1 MATDDPTIKR
11 IAEVQNVDPAN
22 AEAYV
27 KSLGRQLG
35 AADGAKLADAVLAL
49 LQEGRP
55 FKAKDV
61 ARRLKGDPAP
71 PGQTPE
77 PPPSPQSNDT
87 GGSTIRRAQK
97 PGAEVRRDTRLR
109 FEQWAKNPLCL
120 ANTVSAVH
128 GISMAEVA
136 KHEKL
141 PTTMGQSPFAL
152 ARGQNFERGLFRAGA
167 ERLITELAAKGV
179 IPSADAVFRDFR
191 LRLNGG
197 PAKTLDDARAET
209 ARLFEA
215 VASGPSTKKAILAA
229 GATVAVPGGV
239 MLPEAILVIDAL
251 VIRRDLTPPELIV
264 GEIKTYPD
272 RGGYTEPAQLAQAR
286 AQAGVYVH
294 GLDLVCKEL
303 KIDGRVRVARKGF
316 LVLSRPGFNVP
327 SVRAGEDLAYQ
338 SQRAERGF
346 ERLRAVAAAG
356 IPKAEPDRI
365 AAVSAAVTEYREA
378 CLTFCDRVTLCREKA
393 LEAGDPT
400 ILGEEM
406 RRFLGDVDLIRAVA
420 ILGGEKPKTDGER
433 AFSQHFR
440 EAEEL
445 RAQ

>member
-1 MATDDPTIKR
+1 MATEGPAIKQ
-11 IAEVQNVDPAN
+11 IAEIQGVEPAN

-35 AADGAKLADAVLAL
+35 AADSAKLAEAVLAL

-61 ARRLKGDPAP
+61 ARRLRGKPP
-71 PGQTPE
+71 PGESKTSAPIPE
-77 PPPSPQSNDT
+77 SDDT
-87 GGSTIRRAQK
+87 NESAPRRAQK
-97 PGAEVRRDTRLR
+97 PDSEVRRDTRLR

-136 KHEKL
+136 KHEGL
-141 PTTMGQSPFAL
+141 TPTMGQSPFAL

-167 ERLITELAAKGV
+167 ERLIAELSAKGV
-179 IPSADAVFRDFR
+179 IPSADAAFRDFR
-191 LRLNGG
+191 LKLNGG
-197 PAKTLDDARAET
+197 PSKTLDDARAET

-215 VASGPSTKKAILAA
+215 VASGPPTKKAILAA
-229 GATVAVPGGV
+229 GATVSVPGGV

-251 VIRRDLTPPELIV
+251 VILRDLTPPELIV

-303 KIDGRVRVARKGF
+303 KIDDRVRVARKGF

-327 SVRAGEDLAYQ
+327 SVRAGEDFAYQ
-338 SQRAERGF
+338 AQRAERGF
-346 ERLRAVAAAG
+346 DRLREVAAAG

-365 AAVSAAVTEYREA
+365 AAVSTAATKYREA
-378 CLTFCDRVTLCREKA
+378 CLSFCDRVALCRERA
-393 LEAGDPT
+393 LVAGDPT
-400 ILGEEM
+400 VLGEEM

-420 ILGGEKPKTDGER
+420 ILGGEKPQTNGER
-433 AFSQHFR
+433 AFAQKFR

-445 RAQ
+445 KAR